1 VPSQDPKVQ
10 SLVGRIGRYSRAAG
24 APPKRQAPDAII
36 PAEQR
41 DAYLAEVDP
50 DRRLPLRD
58 RQKRAAAAYKRD
70 EAMAEL
76 RAYRAGSPGGG
87 DGDAA

>member
-24 APPKRQAPDAII
+24 APPKRQAPDGII
-36 PAEQR
+36 PADQR

-50 DRRLPLRD
+50 GGVLPLRE

-70 EAMAEL
+70 QAMAEL
-76 RAYRAGSPGGG
+76 RAYRSGGSGGGG
-87 DGDAA
+87 DAA

>member
-24 APPKRQAPDAII
+24 APPKRQAPDAVI
-36 PAEQR
+36 PDDQR
-41 DAYLAEVDP
+41 EAYHREVDTGGV
-50 DRRLPLRD
+50 LPLPE
-58 RQKRAAAAYKRD
+58 RQRRAAAAYKRD

-76 RAYRAGSPGGG
+76 RAYRSGGSGGGG
-87 DGDAA
+87 DAA

>member
-10 SLVGRIGRYSRAAG
+10 SLVGKIGRFSRAAG

-41 DAYLAEVDP
+41 EAYHREVDAGGA
-50 DRRLPLRD
+50 LPLLE
-58 RQKRAAAAYKRD
+58 RQRRAAAAYKRD
-70 EAMAEL
+70 QAMAEL
-76 RAYRAGSPGGG
+76 RAYRSRGSGGGGG
-87 DGDAA
+87 DAA